1 MLINRQL
8 FHRRHEHQAHNLL
21 PVSFIKVVGEIQP
34 YILLSLEE
42 ALIALEYTE
51 DAILLREN
59 IHNFLFFFFLN
70 EHFNQSS
77 DS

>member
-1 MLINRQL
+1 MNRQL

-34 YILLSLEE
+34 CILLSL
-42 ALIALEYTE
+42 E

-59 IHNFLFFFFLN
+59 IHNFLYFFFLN